1 MRATSFLRANYA
13 NLHITKS
20 MCVRPQ
26 RHHHTFRPKKKNIK
40 KNATAAAAQHTREQ
54 LKKETRR
61 ISIIFRV
68 VLSDAELC

>member
-1 MRATSFLRANYA
+1 VCAHRGTTTPSD
-13 NLHITKS
+13 
-20 MCVRPQ
+20 
-26 RHHHTFRPKKKNIK
+26 PKNKIK